1 VSPVRPMMIRRFIS
15 AVAAMSALAAAPA
28 CAIDGMSLEL
38 GSGDAVNMGRIGVQW
53 DWKKRWFQMGGWHLG
68 GYFDLAAGYWHR
80 DDTRPGEHDS
90 LFDLGFT
97 PVFRIQPDSL
107 NGPYIEAGIGFHFL
121 SHSSIG
127 DRRMSTQFQFGDH
140 LGAGYRFGAKGSYDL
155 GYRFQHLSNASI
167 KRPNPGINF
176 HQIRLQYNF

>member
-1 VSPVRPMMIRRFIS
+1 MMIRRFIS
-15 AVAAMSALAAAPA
+15 ALLAMSALAAAPA
-28 CAIDGMSLEL
+28 HAIDGMSLEL
-38 GSGDAVNMGRIGVQW
+38 GSGDATNMGRVGVQW

-80 DDTRPGEHDS
+80 DDTRPGEHDD

-97 PVFRIQPDSL
+97 PVFRIQPNTL
-107 NGPYIEAGIGFHFL
+107 NGPYIEAGIGVHLL
-121 SHSSIG
+121 SHTSIG
-127 DRRMSTQFQFGDH
+127 DRRMSTAFQFGDH
-140 LGAGYRFGAKGSYDL
+140 LGAGYRFGASGLDI